1 MGGSCVKPQM
11 ETSWGAE
18 TKLWM
23 VAWSLLPRVPWT
35 SFSVSVSSLAFTKAL
50 SSFPEDIKQI
60 AGLLSALPQSLIHEA
75 RGWVLPAQQ
84 P

>member
-1 MGGSCVKPQM
+1 MGSRDQTLDGGVVS
-11 ETSWGAE
+11 
-18 TKLWM
+18 
-23 VAWSLLPRVPWT
+23 VAPCPLDIL
-35 SFSVSVSSLAFTKAL
+35 FVSVSSLAFTKAL

-60 AGLLSALPQSLIHEA
+60 AGLLSALPQSLLHEA